1 MSNAFD
7 ISAKSDRQIIDEAN
21 ELAREFYRQEGY
33 VVMDGFKFYE
43 SDHPRAIKAWNMA
56 VIAYGHLTG
65 TDLTHFQ
72 WGINDEPEQET
83 EYRRFH
89 GGDEFRPY
97 SDRLIRPKKVAFEEG
112 NSVLSFNST
121 GIKLANN
128 GWISYAILFEEF
140 AFVDRATGK
149 TSLCGL
155 PVHVG

>member
-7 ISAKSDRQIIDEAN
+7 ISAKTDRQIIDEAN

-33 VVMDGFKFYE
+33 GVTDGFKFYE

-56 VIAYGHLTG
+56 VIAYEFLTG
-65 TDLTHFQ
+65 TDLTDVLC
-72 WGINDEPEQET
+72 GINDEPEQDVQ
-83 EYRRFH
+83 YRRFH
-89 GGDEFRPY
+89 GADEFRPY

-128 GWISYAILFEEF
+128 GWISYAILLEEF

-149 TSLCGL
+149 TSPCGM
-155 PVHVG
+155 PVQA